1 MSALDHKRTFAP
13 QKVMSALA
21 PKADMC
27 SAPAHVCFGPIADIQ
42 ERAVQ
47 TERPPRAVS
56 PKSDQV
62 QFGAQLL
69 VCLCAT
75 FEHADA
81 RLLLEAALPDF
92 GGLYLCLI
100 RQPSK
105 QNLAFN
111 LYGRRELD
119 LFSKPSSQ
127 DFHLSVSLKK
137 ETRRR

>member
-1 MSALDHKRTFAP
+1 
-13 QKVMSALA
+13 
-21 PKADMC
+21 MC
-27 SAPAHVCFGPIADIQ
+27 GATKDICFGPIADIQ

-47 TERPPRAVS
+47 TERPPRGGLA
-56 PKSDQV
+56 KS
-62 QFGAQLL
+62 GAFVPPQLL

-75 FEHADA
+75 FERADA

-127 DFHLSVSLKK
+127 DFHLNISLN
-137 ETRRR
+137 TALDTADTLAQMDRPSLN